1 MLTRSNSVV
10 ISAGL
15 MMLIS
20 EPARGEWTPPATG
33 FIYTVIAIVLLA
45 TIIALITVAQRL
57 SSSANWSLAD
67 ALSEETDL
75 TVSDAN
81 NMPYT
86 VNAVVIKKTELR
98 ASSSRVIAFVG
109 MIAILLMFVGFGA
122 FILWGFA
129 ITGELPPGASSVV
142 QYLLGGMTLFAPY
155 IVNKFA
161 SMFAAK

>member
-1 MLTRSNSVV
+1 
-10 ISAGL
+10 

-20 EPARGEWTPPATG
+20 EPARAEWTPPATG
-33 FIYTVIAIVLLA
+33 YIYTVIAIVLVA
-45 TIIALITVAQRL
+45 TIIALVKFAQRL
-57 SSSANWSLAD
+57 SSSTNWSLAD

-86 VNAVVIKKTELR
+86 VNGVVTELR

>member
-1 MLTRSNSVV
+1 MLTRSNNVV
-10 ISAGL
+10 ISTVL

-20 EPARGEWTPPATG
+20 EPARAEWTPPATG
-33 FIYTVIAIVLLA
+33 FIYTVIAIVLVA
-45 TIIALITVAQRL
+45 TIIALVTFAQRL
-57 SSSANWSLAD
+57 SSSTNWSLAD

-86 VNAVVIKKTELR
+86 VNGVVTELR